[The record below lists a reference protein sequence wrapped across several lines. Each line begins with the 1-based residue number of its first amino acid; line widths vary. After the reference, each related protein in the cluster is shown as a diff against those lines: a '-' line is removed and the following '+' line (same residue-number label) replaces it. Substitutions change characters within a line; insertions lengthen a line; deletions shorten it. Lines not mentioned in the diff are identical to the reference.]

1 MKHSFFCVRKQLL
14 HCPYIRLSCGV
25 SKEGFSL
32 EEGRRRCYGGV
43 QETGRALFLPAP
55 CGFASHCAIDCLNHC
70 SASDKLYRQMLG
82 TWQDFRF
89 FVVVFC
95 LFFNGT

>member
-1 MKHSFFCVRKQLL
+1 M
-14 HCPYIRLSCGV
+14 HCPYIRLSYGV

-43 QETGRALFLPAP
+43 QETGRALFLSAL

-70 SASDKLYRQMLG
+70 PVSDKLYRQMLG

-89 FVVVFC
+89 SL
-95 LFFNGT
+95 LFF